1 MSSLN
6 WGDLVKDA
14 GDVGSFEPLPDGDYD
29 LVVQEA
35 VAKVSQS
42 GKTMFSLKAQV
53 QGGAHNKR
61 LVWDNLVVTPES
73 PAALGM
79 FFRKMAALGLGREF
93 FATSPSNAAI
103 EQAVKGRAFRAQVG
117 SRTWQGQKK
126 NEIKMYYVATAPA
139 GSPAATSYP
148 ARGHTPP
155 RRNYYQGQGRENA
168 SHRQGICQLSR
179 QTQPGLYTSCIWAL
193 HALSKNVANTLKKRQ
208 RNFRFRFG
216 DIIG

>member
-29 LVVQEA
+29 LVVQEI

-103 EQAVKGRAFRAQVG
+103 EQAAKGRAFRAQVG

-126 NEIKMYYVATAPA
+126 NEIKMYYVATSPV
-139 GSPAATSYP
+139 GSPAAP
-148 ARGHTPP
+148 AAAAPAPAPAPAAAPVAEAPAPAPAVAPP
-155 RRNYYQGQGRENA
+155 A
-168 SHRQGICQLSR
+168 A
-179 QTQPGLYTSCIWAL
+179 P
-193 HALSKNVANTLKKRQ
+193 
-208 RNFRFRFG
+208 F
-216 DIIG
+216 